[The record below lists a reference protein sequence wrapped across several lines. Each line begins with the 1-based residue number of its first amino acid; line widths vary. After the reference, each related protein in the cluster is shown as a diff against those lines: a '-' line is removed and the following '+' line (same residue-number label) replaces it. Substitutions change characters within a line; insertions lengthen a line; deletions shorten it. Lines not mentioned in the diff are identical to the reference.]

1 MNNKGEVKK
10 MRKKISPENFL
21 KQFSQSS
28 SSINILSSEIT
39 TSQLS
44 DAMRK
49 VTGQNGVL
57 VGVKPVKNS
66 FKIIGKAK
74 TVKTSANDWGT
85 VIKGIYESQKGDI
98 LVISC
103 DRDDPAVWGE
113 MASTSAQ
120 NQGLLGTIV
129 YGAVRDIKGI
139 KELDY
144 PVFSRAVV
152 PNAGKPLAEG
162 EINISVIC
170 GRTTVNPGDLIMG
183 DECGV
188 VCVPEKIIDQVLEE
202 TYKILDNE
210 KDILMRLKNGKSF
223 LAILKIK

>member
-1 MNNKGEVKK
+1 MNKKGEVKK
-10 MRKKISPENFL
+10 KRKISPENFL
-21 KQFSQSS
+21 KEFSHRSS
-28 SSINILSSEIT
+28 SLKILSSDVT

-44 DAMRK
+44 DAMRQ

-57 VGVKPVKNS
+57 VGVKPIKNS
-66 FKIIGKAK
+66 FKIIGKAT

-129 YGAVRDIKGI
+129 YGAIRDVKGI

-170 GRTTVNPGDLIMG
+170 GRTIVDPGDLIMG

-188 VCVPEKIIDQVLEE
+188 VCVPEKIIDEVIEE
-202 TYKILDNE
+202 TYKILENE
-210 KDILMRLKNGKSF
+210 KDILMQIKDGKSF
-223 LAILKIK
+223 LDILKN

>member
-1 MNNKGEVKK
+1 MNKRGEVKK
-10 MRKKISPENFL
+10 KKISPENFL
-21 KQFSQSS
+21 KQFSKRSS
-28 SSINILSSEIT
+28 SFKILSSKIT

-66 FKIIGKAK
+66 FKIIGKAT

-85 VIKGIYESQKGDI
+85 AIKGIYESKKGDI

-129 YGAVRDIKGI
+129 YGAIRDVKSI

-144 PVFSRAVV
+144 PVFSRAVI

-170 GRTTVNPGDLIMG
+170 GRTIVDPGDLIMG

-188 VCVPEKIIDQVLEE
+188 VSVPEKIIDEVLEE
-202 TYKILDNE
+202 VYKILDNE
-210 KDILMRLKNGKSF
+210 NDILMQLKDGKSF
-223 LAILKIK
+223 LDILKIK

>member
-1 MNNKGEVKK
+1 MDNNGEVKREK
-10 MRKKISPENFL
+10 LSPANFL
-21 KQFSQSS
+21 KQYSQGSEKQK
-28 SSINILSSEIT
+28 NLSLGVT

-44 DAMRK
+44 DALRK

-57 VGVKPVKNS
+57 VGTKPVKNS
-66 FKIIGKAK
+66 FKILGNAT

-85 VIKGIYESQKGDI
+85 VINGIYESKKGDV

-113 MASTSAQ
+113 MASITAKK
-120 NQGLLGTIV
+120 QGILGTVI
-129 YGAVRDIKGI
+129 YGACRDIVGI

-152 PNAGKPLAEG
+152 PNAGNPVGEG
-162 EINISVIC
+162 EINIPVIC

-188 VCVPEKIIDQVLEE
+188 VSIPFDVIDNVLKEA
-202 TYKILDNE
+202 YKILDNE
-210 KDILMRLKNGKSF
+210 DHIANQLNHGESFLDILRSN
-223 LAILKIK
+223 

>member
-1 MNNKGEVKK
+1 MDNKGELNREKL
-10 MRKKISPENFL
+10 SPANFL
-21 KQFSQSS
+21 KQYSQGSNKQKS
-28 SSINILSSEIT
+28 LSLGIT

-44 DAMRK
+44 DALRK

-57 VGVKPVKNS
+57 VGTKPVKNS
-66 FKIIGKAK
+66 FKIFGNAT

-85 VIKGIYESQKGDI
+85 VINGIYKSKKGDV

-113 MASTSAQ
+113 MASTAAKK
-120 NQGLLGTIV
+120 QGILGTVI
-129 YGAVRDIKGI
+129 YGACRDIVGI

-144 PVFSRAVV
+144 PVFSRAIV
-152 PNAGKPLAEG
+152 PNAGNPIGEG
-162 EINISVIC
+162 EVNIPVIC

-188 VCVPEKIIDQVLEE
+188 VSIPVDVIDNVLEE
-202 TYKILDNE
+202 ANKILYNE
-210 KDILMRLKNGKSF
+210 DHIASQLNHGESFLDILGNNK
-223 LAILKIK
+223 

>member
-1 MNNKGEVKK
+1 MNKKGEVKK
-10 MRKKISPENFL
+10 KRKKISPENFL
-21 KQFSQSS
+21 KQFSQRSS
-28 SSINILSSEIT
+28 GFKILSSEIT

-66 FKIIGKAK
+66 FKIIGKAT

-129 YGAVRDIKGI
+129 YGAIRDVKGI

-144 PVFSRAVV
+144 PVFSRAVI

-170 GRTTVNPGDLIMG
+170 GRTIVDPGDLIMG
-183 DECGV
+183 DECGI
-188 VCVPEKIIDQVLEE
+188 VCVPEKIIDEVFEE

-210 KDILMRLKNGKSF
+210 KDILMHLKNGKSF
-223 LAILKIK
+223 LDILKIK

>member
-1 MNNKGEVKK
+1 MDNNGEVKREK
-10 MRKKISPENFL
+10 LSPANFL
-21 KQFSQSS
+21 KQYSQGSGKQK
-28 SSINILSSEIT
+28 NLSLGVT

-44 DAMRK
+44 DALRK

-57 VGVKPVKNS
+57 VGTKPVKNS
-66 FKIIGKAK
+66 FKILGNAT

-85 VIKGIYESQKGDI
+85 VINGIYESKKGDV

-113 MASTSAQ
+113 MASITAKKQ
-120 NQGLLGTIV
+120 DILGTVI
-129 YGAVRDIKGI
+129 YGACRDIVGI

-152 PNAGKPLAEG
+152 PNAGNPVGEG
-162 EINISVIC
+162 EINIPVIC

-188 VCVPEKIIDQVLEE
+188 VSIPFDVIDNVLKEA
-202 TYKILDNE
+202 YKILDNE
-210 KDILMRLKNGKSF
+210 DHIANQLNHGESFLDILRSN
-223 LAILKIK
+223 